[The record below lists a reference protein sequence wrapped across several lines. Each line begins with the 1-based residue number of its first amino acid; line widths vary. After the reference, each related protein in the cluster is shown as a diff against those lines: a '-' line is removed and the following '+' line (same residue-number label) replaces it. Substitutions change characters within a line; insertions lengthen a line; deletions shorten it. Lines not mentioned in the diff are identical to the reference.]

1 MKFKSTWLA
10 WLLTGAIL
18 ITLGSCQ
25 AKKSNDPSKEAILAL
40 NLRKGDLISCGP
52 SEKEFGAV
60 GFVNACSEKVKD
72 DFDLAMALLHSFEYD
87 EAEKI
92 FARVIDKEPSCA
104 MAYWGIAMSNYH
116 TLWAPPTPDEFEKG
130 AKAIAIAQSI
140 PGKSDRETAYIDAI
154 GAFYK
159 DWEKTP
165 HAVRFAN
172 YDKAMEK
179 LYMDFPDDKEA
190 AVFYSL
196 ALTGGASPADKTF
209 TRQKKAGQILNA
221 LYPGQPNH
229 PGVIHY
235 IIHSYDSPELASMG
249 LDAARKYAAIAPSS
263 AHAQHMPSHI
273 FTRLGLW
280 DENIKSNLVAA
291 ASGKCYAESTG
302 IKGHWDEELHAVDY
316 LVYSYLQK
324 GDNAN
329 AKRQVDY
336 LKSINEVSP
345 MNFKVSYAFAA
356 IPARYLLENKMW
368 EEAATHELHTGTVPW
383 EKHPWQKAIHH
394 FALVLGSVNT
404 GRLEAAREELKKM
417 RTLHDTL
424 LNQKDTYKATQ
435 VEIQMKSSAAW
446 ILFKEGKT
454 REALT
459 LMNAAAELEDKT
471 EKHPVTPGEVLPA
484 RELLGDMLLQM
495 NQPAQALI
503 AYEANLEK
511 RPNRF
516 NSLYGAGLA
525 AERAGNKEK
534 ATAYYR
540 KLSTITIQGENA
552 RPEVKAARSFLGN
565 ENIAMVN

>member
-1 MKFKSTWLA
+1 MKCKP
-10 WLLTGAIL
+10 TGLAIL
-18 ITLGSCQ
+18 LYSAGFLILSACQ
-25 AKKSNDPSKEAILAL
+25 SKKNNDPAKEAILGL
-40 NLRKGDLISCGP
+40 NLRKGDVVSCGP
-52 SEKEFGAV
+52 PEKEFGVV
-60 GFVNACSEKVKD
+60 GFQTACSDKVKD
-72 DFDLAMALLHSFEYD
+72 DFDLGMALLHSFEYD
-87 EAEKI
+87 EAEKV
-92 FARVIDKEPSCA
+92 FAKVIDKEPSCA
-104 MAYWGIAMSNYH
+104 MAYWGVAMSNYH
-116 TLWAPPTPDEFEKG
+116 TLWAPPTPEEFEKG

-140 PGKSDRETAYIDAI
+140 PGKSARETAYIDAI

-165 HAVRFAN
+165 HATRFAN
-172 YDKAMEK
+172 YDKAMER
-179 LYMDFPDDKEA
+179 LYRDYPDDKEA

-196 ALTGGASPADKTF
+196 ALTGGASPADKSF
-209 TRQKKAGQILNA
+209 TRQKKAGEILNG

-235 IIHSYDSPELASMG
+235 IIHSYDSPELAPMG

-280 DENIKSNLVAA
+280 DENIKSNLIAA
-291 ASGKCYAESTG
+291 ASGKCYAENTG
-302 IKGHWDEELHAVDY
+302 IKGNWDEELHAVDY
-316 LVYSYLQK
+316 LTYSYLQK
-324 GDNAN
+324 GDNVN
-329 AKRQVDY
+329 AKAQVDY
-336 LKSINEVSP
+336 VRSMNVVSP

-368 EEAATHELHTGTVPW
+368 EEAATHELHKGSVPW

-394 FALVLGSVNT
+394 FARLLGAVNT
-404 GRLEAAREELKKM
+404 GKLDAARTELTQMKIM
-417 RTLHDTL
+417 HDTL
-424 LNQKDTYKATQ
+424 INQKDTYKATQ
-435 VEIQMKSSAAW
+435 VQIQVKSAEAW
-446 ILFKEGKT
+446 ILFKEGKNK
-454 REALT
+454 EALEA
-459 LMNAAAELEDKT
+459 MKAAAELEDKT

-484 RELLGDMLLQM
+484 RELLGDMLMQM

-525 AERAGNKEK
+525 AERSGDKAR
-534 ATAYYR
+534 ATAYYQ
-540 KLSTITIQGENA
+540 KLSSTTIQGEDA

-565 ENIAMVN
+565 EHIAMAN